1 MTTTSSFR
9 PAFAVVLMA
18 ASRVVPGRDRRTPPA
33 GGQQLPTIEERS
45 SARRRLHC
53 RRRRGGLHMATAGSI
68 LGNAVLRLE
77 DPTLLTGEGKYVDD
91 LVEQGM
97 LHVAFARSSVAHANL
112 LSVDISEASAMPGV
126 VAVYH
131 AGGKDLGLASLQQFP
146 MMPET
151 LNRPIFA
158 TDKGRFVGDIL
169 AAVVAESREQATDAA
184 ERIVADYETLPSV
197 MSPVDALAPG
207 APLLFADH
215 GSNVCFG
222 TSFPAEGGDGDPLAG
237 ADTVAEVTMVSQRL
251 AGVPME
257 TNGIVAVP
265 ADGGLT
271 CWVSHQAPH
280 SIHAGYAPM
289 LGLDPGRLRIVC
301 PWVGGGFGPKA
312 APYVEHLVAAAAAL
326 ALDRPVKWIGTRSE
340 DMVSLVHGRDYVMT
354 ARLGVASDGKIV
366 GFDGSVVASAG
377 AYPGIGAILP
387 MLTQMM
393 SVGVYAIPNVRFK
406 STTVMTNNT
415 TIGAYRGAGRPEAT
429 QLIERVLDVAAD
441 QLGMDP
447 AEIRR
452 VNFLPPG
459 QFPLTTPTGAD
470 YDSGEYEK
478 ALDAALKASGYTELR
493 AEQAR
498 RRESGDAKQLG
509 IGVSTYVEVTA
520 PVGLHIEFGAVEVN
534 DDGSANV
541 YAGTSVHGQGHHTA
555 FAMLA
560 SDVLGIPMDKITLV
574 NSDTDRVPR
583 GAGTLGSRSLQTAGS
598 AIHVAST
605 EVLDRARKIAGH
617 LLEASPDDIVAGDGG
632 VHVAGVPAKG
642 MSWAELAV
650 ASRDASK
657 LPSGVEPGILR
668 HELDFDGSDSTFP
681 FGAHVSLVEV
691 DTETGGVTMLRHVAV
706 DDCGRILNPLLV
718 NGQQHGGIAQ
728 GAAQALFEWVQFD
741 ADGNPLTSNLM
752 DYAIPS
758 AAELCSFE
766 VSNTQTDSPRN
777 PLGAKGI
784 GESGT
789 IGSTPAIHNAV
800 VDALSHPGVTHVD
813 MPCTSER
820 VWQAIQAGR

>member
-1 MTTTSSFR
+1 
-9 PAFAVVLMA
+9 MA
-18 ASRVVPGRDRRTPPA
+18 GS
-33 GGQQLPTIEERS
+33 
-45 SARRRLHC
+45 
-53 RRRRGGLHMATAGSI
+53 GSI

-91 LVEQGM
+91 LAEPGM
-97 LHVAFARSSVAHANL
+97 LHVAFVRSTVAHGRL
-112 LSVDISEASAMPGV
+112 LSVDIGEASSMPGV

-131 AGGKDLGLASLQQFP
+131 AGGDGLGLVPLQQFP

-151 LNRPIFA
+151 LNRPVFA
-158 TDKGRFVGDIL
+158 TGKVRFVGDIV
-169 AAVVAESREQATDAA
+169 AAVVAETRAQATDAA
-184 ERIVADYETLPSV
+184 ETVLVDYEPLASV
-197 MSPVDALAPG
+197 INPVDALAPD
-207 APLLFADH
+207 APLLFDDH

-222 TSFPAEGGDGDPLAG
+222 TTYPPEGDADPLVG
-237 ADTVAEVTMVSQRL
+237 AHAVAEVTMVSQRL

-257 TNGIVAVP
+257 NNGILAVP
-265 ADGGLT
+265 VDDGLT
-271 CWVSHQAPH
+271 CWISHQAPH

-289 LGLDPGRLRIVC
+289 LGLDPAKLRIVC

-312 APYVEHLVAAAAAL
+312 APYVEHLVTAAAAL
-326 ALDRPVKWIGTRSE
+326 RLGRPVKWVATRSE
-340 DMVSLVHGRDYVMT
+340 DMVALVQGRDFVMT
-354 ARLGVASDGKIV
+354 ARLGVAADGKIV
-366 GFDGSVVASAG
+366 GLDGSVVASAG

-393 SVGVYAIPNVRFK
+393 SVGVYEIPNVRFK
-406 STTVMTNNT
+406 TTTVMTNNT
-415 TIGAYRGAGRPEAT
+415 TVGAYRGAGRPEAT

-441 QLGMDP
+441 KIGMDP

-452 VNFLPPG
+452 VNFIQPG
-459 QFPLTTPTGAD
+459 RFPVTTPTGAN

-478 ALDAALKASGYTELR
+478 SLDAVLKASGYATLR
-493 AEQAR
+493 AEQDR
-498 RRESGDAKQLG
+498 RRAGGDTKQLG

-520 PVGLHIEFGAVEVN
+520 PVGLHVEFGAVEIH
-534 DDGSANV
+534 DDGSASV
-541 YAGTSVHGQGHHTA
+541 FAGTSVHGQGHHTA

-560 SDVLGIPMDKITLV
+560 SEVLGIPMDKITLV
-574 NSDTDRVPR
+574 NSDTSRVPR

-598 AIHVAST
+598 AIHLASN
-605 EVLDRARKIAGH
+605 EVLDRARRIAAH
-617 LLEASPDDIVAGDGG
+617 LLEAPPDDIVAADGG
-632 VHVAGVPAKG
+632 VHVAGVPTKG
-642 MSWAELAV
+642 LSWGELAV

-657 LPSGVEPGILR
+657 LPEGLEPATLR
-668 HELDFDGSDSTFP
+668 HELDFDGTDSTFP
-681 FGAHVSLVEV
+681 FGAHVSVVEV

-718 NGQQHGGIAQ
+718 AGQQHGGIAQ
-728 GAAQALFEWVQFD
+728 GAAQALYEWVQYD
-741 ADGNPLTSNLM
+741 DDGNPVTANLM

-789 IGSTPAIHNAV
+789 IGSTPAIQNAV
-800 VDALSHPGVTHVD
+800 VDALSHLGVVHID
-813 MPCTSER
+813 MPCTAER
-820 VWQAIQAGR
+820 VWRALQTASR